1 MRRDLAVEPIR
12 ALLDPDTLEE
22 LRERLGRGRLL
33 PAGAEGWERGMP
45 RLWLAE
51 LLADWAAFD
60 VAGFQAR
67 LDELTHLRAH
77 VGGLPVHLVHAP
89 GRGPD
94 PLPLLLTHGWP
105 GSFCEY
111 LRLLPLLTDPAA
123 DGGDPADAF
132 TVVVPSLPGFGFSA
146 PPPPGGLTA
155 EAVAGLWHQIMTEGL
170 GYPRY
175 AAHGSDLGAGVTAR
189 LARGYPGA
197 VAGIHL
203 ATPGL
208 PAPPLPWTPAE
219 QAYVAE
225 AQAWTAEEGG
235 YAHEQAT
242 KPATLGAALHDS
254 PAGLAAWI
262 GEKIVAWSSTAGRGQ
277 PAFGRD
283 LLLGTL
289 TLYWATGTAA
299 SSLLPYW
306 AARHTPGSALPAG
319 DPPPVPTAVSVFGGE
334 RVPFPKPP
342 RELAERFFTLTGWQE
357 HDRGGHFPAVAEPR
371 LLAEI
376 LRDTFRPLRELCQAA
391 SQPHSLIGWM
401 LVAEI
406 RVYPALKLMACGE
419 PPDILGDTG
428 GEERLG
434 HLLGVGGVRGDQAVR
449 EIPQRM
455 ARGQRLGISHVQGR
469 AADLVRAQRL
479 HQRRGIDQRAPGHVD
494 QPSVLVHYLEFLL
507 SDHPAALGGERERE
521 HDRSGT
527 GQRLAQVRGRHRPDG
542 ARDRFGAP
550 ADDRHPGAERL
561 KQAQQRDRDTPT
573 AQDGNRLVE

>member
-1 MRRDLAVEPIR
+1 MSGDLAVEPIR
-12 ALLDPDTLEE
+12 ALLDPDTVEE

-33 PAGAEGWERGMP
+33 PAVAEGWERGMP
-45 RLWLAE
+45 RPWLAE

-123 DGGDPADAF
+123 HGGDPADAF

-155 EAVAGLWHQIMTEGL
+155 EAVARLWHRIMTEGL

-189 LARGYPGA
+189 LARAYPDA

-219 QAYVAE
+219 QSYVAE
-225 AQAWTAEEGG
+225 AEAWTAEEGG

-254 PAGLAAWI
+254 PVGLAAWI
-262 GEKIVAWSSTAGRGQ
+262 GEKILAWSSTTGRGQ
-277 PAFGRD
+277 PAFDRE

-357 HDRGGHFPAVAEPR
+357 HNRGGHFPAVAEPR
-371 LLAEI
+371 LLADI
-376 LRDTFRPLRELCQAA
+376 LRDTFRPLRELCQGA
-391 SQPHSLIGWM
+391 S
-401 LVAEI
+401 
-406 RVYPALKLMACGE
+406 
-419 PPDILGDTG
+419 
-428 GEERLG
+428 
-434 HLLGVGGVRGDQAVR
+434 
-449 EIPQRM
+449 
-455 ARGQRLGISHVQGR
+455 
-469 AADLVRAQRL
+469 
-479 HQRRGIDQRAPGHVD
+479 
-494 QPSVLVHYLEFLL
+494 
-507 SDHPAALGGERERE
+507 
-521 HDRSGT
+521 
-527 GQRLAQVRGRHRPDG
+527 
-542 ARDRFGAP
+542 RDAW
-550 ADDRHPGAERL
+550 
-561 KQAQQRDRDTPT
+561 
-573 AQDGNRLVE
+573 